1 MWIAQYAKRTGLS
14 VSTVRYYVRIGLV
27 FPEQSAAGATN
38 RYMRFSERD
47 VEQAARIRIG
57 QTLGMSLTE
66 IKSLIDARRSG
77 AKGDE
82 PLLRT
87 LVAQKRRLEQ
97 RVQELTALTD
107 FIDAKI
113 RWMRNGKTG
122 AIPELSAK

>member
-14 VSTVRYYVRIGLV
+14 VSTVRYYVRIGLL
-27 FPEQSAAGATN
+27 FPEQSSAGATN

-47 VEQAARIRIG
+47 VEQAGRIRIG

-77 AKGDE
+77 AKGEE
-82 PLLRT
+82 PLLRA
-87 LVAQKRRLEQ
+87 LVAQKKRLDQ
-97 RVQELTALTD
+97 QVQELTALTE

-122 AIPELSAK
+122 SVPELSAK